1 MSNIQVRRHNGRVSR
16 ANGTW
21 TPFSLASAF
30 AGWDPFEEVS
40 KAFAQPVTTGAER
53 TGFAPAF
60 DIKETK
66 EAFEFRADVP
76 GVRQTD
82 LEIELTG
89 NRLTIAGHRDDDRSQ
104 PAATNDSPDNS
115 AEAREVTTD
124 KGENQSDKPVVV
136 ESPDAT
142 ARYFTWERRHGAF
155 KRVFT
160 LPNGISGEAVKAD
173 LKDGVLTL
181 VVPKTPE
188 HQPRQIPVN
197 VS

>member
-76 GVRQTD
+76 GVRQAD

-115 AEAREVTTD
+115 AEAREATTD
-124 KGENQSDKPVVV
+124 NGENQSDKPVVI
-136 ESPDAT
+136 ESSDAT

-155 KRVFT
+155 KRFHST
-160 LPNGISGEAVKAD
+160 TASRARRSRRK

-181 VVPKTPE
+181 VAE
-188 HQPRQIPVN
+188 NARASAAADPVN